1 MKCNYCDN
9 DMPDG
14 VSSCP
19 FCGAAL
25 SIQTEHLSP
34 EQLRQIQK
42 QEALKLEQEL
52 LRHQLELE
60 KENAELEKLRIMQ
73 EEEANKSPCKKSIFV
88 LLGLFFGFLGIQFL
102 YARRFCL
109 FAFVLACFVISMI
122 YRNSDLA
129 PCELFV
135 ILASFIASI
144 LISTDGQ
151 GRKMKWF

>member
-1 MKCNYCDN
+1 MKCEYCEN
-9 DMPDG
+9 DMPAG
-14 VSSCP
+14 VSRCP
-19 FCGAAL
+19 YCGATV
-25 SIQTEHLSP
+25 SIPAAPPSP

-42 QEALKLEQEL
+42 QEAMQREQEL

-60 KENAELEKLRIMQ
+60 KEKAELEKLRIQQ

-88 LLGLFFGFLGIQFL
+88 ILGLFFGFLGIQFL

-109 FAFVLACFVISMI
+109 FAFVLACFILSI
-122 YRNSDLA
+122 IFNKSDWA
-129 PCELFV
+129 PFEVVV

-144 LISTDGQ
+144 LIGTDGK